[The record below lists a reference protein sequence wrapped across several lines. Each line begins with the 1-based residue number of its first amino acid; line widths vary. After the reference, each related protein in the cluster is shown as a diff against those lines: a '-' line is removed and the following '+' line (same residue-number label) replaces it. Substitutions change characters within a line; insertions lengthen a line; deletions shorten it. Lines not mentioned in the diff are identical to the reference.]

1 MIIKSFETSK
11 INTSKNNIILIVF
24 CLFQSNILGEKLMNE
39 MQKATFGAG
48 CFWCVEAVFERLDGV
63 KDVMPGYTGGYKNNP
78 TYKEICTGMTGH
90 AEVAQVTYDSK
101 IITFNELLDMFW
113 KSHDPTTRNRQG
125 NDIGTQYRS
134 AIFYHN
140 DKQKLLAEES
150 KLKVDNSRIFTN
162 PIVTEITK
170 LDKFWPAEDYH
181 NNYYANNMDQ
191 PYCRIVIKPKLDKL
205 FK

>member
-1 MIIKSFETSK
+1 MKK
-11 INTSKNNIILIVF
+11 NIILILS
-24 CLFQSNILGEKLMNE
+24 LFLSILYGEKSMKE

-48 CFWCVEAVFERLDGV
+48 CFWCVEAVFERLEGV
-63 KDVMPGYTGGYKNNP
+63 VDVIPGYSGGHKNNP

-90 AEVAQVTYDSK
+90 AEVAQITFDPK
-101 IITFNELLDMFW
+101 IITFDNLLNMFW

-140 DKQKLLAEES
+140 NEQKTIAEES
-150 KLKVDNSRIFTN
+150 KNKVDNSNIFSN

-170 LDKFWPAEDYH
+170 LEKFWVAEDYH
-181 NNYYANNMDQ
+181 NNYYNNNMNQ
-191 PYCRIVIKPKLDKL
+191 PYCKFIIKPKLDKL

>member
-1 MIIKSFETSK
+1 M
-11 INTSKNNIILIVF
+11 KNNIILIVF

-63 KDVMPGYTGGYKNNP
+63 KDVMPGYTGGHKNNP

-140 DKQKLLAEES
+140 DEQKLLAEES
-150 KLKVDNSRIFTN
+150 KLKVDDSRIFTN

>member
-1 MIIKSFETSK
+1 M
-11 INTSKNNIILIVF
+11 KNNIILIVF

-48 CFWCVEAVFERLDGV
+48 CFLCVEAVFERLDGV
-63 KDVMPGYTGGYKNNP
+63 KDVMPGYTGGHKNNP

-150 KLKVDNSRIFTN
+150 KLKVDNSHIFTN

>member
-1 MIIKSFETSK
+1 M
-11 INTSKNNIILIVF
+11 KNNIILIVF

-63 KDVMPGYTGGYKNNP
+63 KDVMPGYTGGHKNNP

-140 DKQKLLAEES
+140 DEQKLLAEES
-150 KLKVDNSRIFTN
+150 KLKVDNSRVFIN

>member
-1 MIIKSFETSK
+1 M
-11 INTSKNNIILIVF
+11 KNSIILI
-24 CLFQSNILGEKLMNE
+24 CILFLSILHGEKSMKE

-63 KDVMPGYTGGYKNNP
+63 IDVVPGYSGGHKKNP
-78 TYKEICTGMTGH
+78 TYQEICTGTTGH
-90 AEVAQVTYDSK
+90 AEVAQITFDPK
-101 IITFNELLDMFW
+101 IITFNDLLNMFW
-113 KSHDPTTRNRQG
+113 KSHDPTTKNRQG
-125 NDIGTQYRS
+125 NDVGTQYRS

-140 DKQKLLAEES
+140 NKQKTIAENS
-150 KLKVDNSRIFTN
+150 KNTVDNSNVYLN

-181 NNYYANNMDQ
+181 NNYYNNNMNQ
-191 PYCRIVIKPKLDKL
+191 PYCRVVIKPKLDKL

>member
-1 MIIKSFETSK
+1 M
-11 INTSKNNIILIVF
+11 KNNIILIVF

-48 CFWCVEAVFERLDGV
+48 CFWCVEAVFERIDGV
-63 KDVMPGYTGGYKNNP
+63 KDVMPGYTGGHKNNP

-140 DKQKLLAEES
+140 DEQKLLAEES

>member
-1 MIIKSFETSK
+1 M
-11 INTSKNNIILIVF
+11 KNNIKLIII
-24 CLFQSNILGEKLMNE
+24 CLFLSNLYGEKSMKE

-63 KDVMPGYTGGYKNNP
+63 VDVLPGYSGGHKKNP
-78 TYKEICTGMTGH
+78 TYREICTGMTGH
-90 AEVAQVTYDSK
+90 AEVAQ
-101 IITFNELLDMFW
+101 ITFDPTIVTFNDLLKMFW

-140 DKQKLLAEES
+140 NEQKTIAKES
-150 KLKVDNSRIFTN
+150 KNKVDNSNVFLN
-162 PIVTEITK
+162 PVVTEITK

-181 NNYYANNMDQ
+181 NNYYNNNMDQ
-191 PYCRIVIKPKLDKL
+191 PYCRVIIKPKLDKL
-205 FK
+205 FE

>member
-1 MIIKSFETSK
+1 
-11 INTSKNNIILIVF
+11 
-24 CLFQSNILGEKLMNE
+24 MNE

-63 KDVMPGYTGGYKNNP
+63 KDVMPGYTGGHKNNP

-150 KLKVDNSRIFTN
+150 KLKVDNSHIFTN

-191 PYCRIVIKPKLDKL
+191 PYCSIVIKPKLDKL

>member
-1 MIIKSFETSK
+1 MKK
-11 INTSKNNIILIVF
+11 NIILILS
-24 CLFQSNILGEKLMNE
+24 LFLSILYGEKSMKE

-48 CFWCVEAVFERLDGV
+48 CFWCVEAVFEILEGV
-63 KDVMPGYTGGYKNNP
+63 VDVIPGYSGGHKNNP
-78 TYKEICTGMTGH
+78 TYKEICTGTTGH
-90 AEVAQVTYDSK
+90 AEVAQITFDPK
-101 IITFNELLDMFW
+101 IITFDNLLNMFW

-140 DKQKLLAEES
+140 NEQKTIAEKS
-150 KLKVDNSRIFTN
+150 KKKVDNSNIFSN

-170 LDKFWPAEDYH
+170 LEKFWVAEDYH
-181 NNYYANNMDQ
+181 NNYYNNNMNQ
-191 PYCRIVIKPKLDKL
+191 PYCKFIIKPKLDKL

>member
-1 MIIKSFETSK
+1 MKK
-11 INTSKNNIILIVF
+11 NIILILS
-24 CLFQSNILGEKLMNE
+24 LFLSILYGEKSMKE

-48 CFWCVEAVFERLDGV
+48 CFWCVEAVFERLEGV
-63 KDVMPGYTGGYKNNP
+63 VDVIPGYSGGHKNNP

-90 AEVAQVTYDSK
+90 AEVAQITFDPKV
-101 IITFNELLDMFW
+101 ITFNDLLNMFW

-140 DKQKLLAEES
+140 NEQKTIAEKS
-150 KLKVDNSRIFTN
+150 KKKVDNSNIFSN

-170 LDKFWPAEDYH
+170 LEKFWVAEDYH
-181 NNYYANNMDQ
+181 NNYYNNNMNQ
-191 PYCRIVIKPKLDKL
+191 PYCKFIIKPKLDKL

>member
-1 MIIKSFETSK
+1 M
-11 INTSKNNIILIVF
+11 KNNIILIVF
-24 CLFQSNILGEKLMNE
+24 CLFQSNILGEKFMNE

-63 KDVMPGYTGGYKNNP
+63 KDVMPGYTGGHKNNP

-140 DKQKLLAEES
+140 DEQKLLAEES

>member
-1 MIIKSFETSK
+1 M
-11 INTSKNNIILIVF
+11 KNNIILIVF

-63 KDVMPGYTGGYKNNP
+63 KDVMPGYTGGHKNNP

-140 DKQKLLAEES
+140 DEQKLLAEES

-181 NNYYANNMDQ
+181 NDYYANNMDQ

>member
-1 MIIKSFETSK
+1 M
-11 INTSKNNIILIVF
+11 KNNIILIVF

-63 KDVMPGYTGGYKNNP
+63 KDVMPGYTGGHNNNP

>member
-1 MIIKSFETSK
+1 
-11 INTSKNNIILIVF
+11 
-24 CLFQSNILGEKLMNE
+24 MNE

-48 CFWCVEAVFERLDGV
+48 CFWCVEAVFERLDGE
-63 KDVMPGYTGGYKNNP
+63 KDVMPGYTGGHKNNP
-78 TYKEICTGMTGH
+78 TYIEFWTGMTGH

>member
-1 MIIKSFETSK
+1 M
-11 INTSKNNIILIVF
+11 KNNIKLILI
-24 CLFQSNILGEKLMNE
+24 CLFLSNLYGEKSMKE

-63 KDVMPGYTGGYKNNP
+63 VDVLPGYSGGHKKNP
-78 TYKEICTGMTGH
+78 TYREICTGITGH
-90 AEVAQVTYDSK
+90 VEVAQ
-101 IITFNELLDMFW
+101 ITFDPTIVTFNDLLKMFW
-113 KSHDPTTRNRQG
+113 RSHDPTTRNRQG

-140 DKQKLLAEES
+140 NEQKTIAEES
-150 KLKVDNSRIFTN
+150 KNKADNSNVFLN

-181 NNYYANNMDQ
+181 NNYYVNNMDQ
-191 PYCRIVIKPKLDKL
+191 PYCRVIIKPKLDKL

>member
-1 MIIKSFETSK
+1 M
-11 INTSKNNIILIVF
+11 KNNIILIVF
-24 CLFQSNILGEKLMNE
+24 CLFQSNILGEKIMNE

-48 CFWCVEAVFERLDGV
+48 CFWCVEAVFERLVGV
-63 KDVMPGYTGGYKNNP
+63 KDVMPGYTGGHKNNP

-140 DKQKLLAEES
+140 DEQKLLAEES

>member
-1 MIIKSFETSK
+1 MILLIIRFILLQCFISFVIGEEMSLDDETEV
-11 INTSKNNIILIVF
+11 IL
-24 CLFQSNILGEKLMNE
+24 QE
-39 MQKATFGAG
+39 ATFGAG
-48 CFWCVEAVFERLDGV
+48 CFWCVEAVFERLEGV
-63 KDVMPGYTGGYKNNP
+63 VDVIPGYSGGHKNNP

-90 AEVAQVTYDSK
+90 AEVAQITFDPK
-101 IITFNELLDMFW
+101 IITFDDLLNMFW

-140 DKQKLLAEES
+140 NEQKTIAEKS
-150 KLKVDNSRIFTN
+150 KKKVDNSNIFSN

-170 LDKFWPAEDYH
+170 LEKFWVAEDYH
-181 NNYYANNMDQ
+181 NNYYNNNMNQ
-191 PYCRIVIKPKLDKL
+191 PYCKFIIKPKLDKL

>member
-1 MIIKSFETSK
+1 M
-11 INTSKNNIILIVF
+11 KNNIILIVF

-63 KDVMPGYTGGYKNNP
+63 KDVMPGYTGGHNNNP

-140 DKQKLLAEES
+140 DEQKLLAEES
-150 KLKVDNSRIFTN
+150 KLKVDDSRIFTN

>member
-1 MIIKSFETSK
+1 
-11 INTSKNNIILIVF
+11 
-24 CLFQSNILGEKLMNE
+24 MNE

-63 KDVMPGYTGGYKNNP
+63 KDVMPGYTGGHKNNP
-78 TYKEICTGMTGH
+78 TYKEICTWMTGH

>member
-1 MIIKSFETSK
+1 M
-11 INTSKNNIILIVF
+11 KNNIILIVF

-48 CFWCVEAVFERLDGV
+48 CFWCVEAVFERLVGV
-63 KDVMPGYTGGYKNNP
+63 KDVMPGYTGGHKKNP

-140 DKQKLLAEES
+140 DEQKLLAEES

>member
-1 MIIKSFETSK
+1 M
-11 INTSKNNIILIVF
+11 KNNIILIVF

-63 KDVMPGYTGGYKNNP
+63 KDVMPGYTGGHKNNP

-181 NNYYANNMDQ
+181 NNYYADNMDQ